1 MKQQLYYPSA
11 LAKQILW
18 LAQFR
23 RGFPEVAAKLEINPK
38 DIADTL
44 NDIDWMLHGLI
55 GLRAPLV
62 HLTKAVTAYN
72 KTLQTGKG
80 PEVMIPPPLI
90 FPEAPATTPPR
101 PGALKRL
108 FNMVQR
114 LKASRGYIK
123 AMGMELGI
131 ESNLFPEADAPAP
144 TFTLKLVAG
153 DTVAIVEGR
162 FRRFGQPAVWVECQR
177 GVDDWA
183 PVGGGIYA
191 RTTFRDDRPL
201 LDPLKPEYRQYRM
214 RFWHGKPFGE
224 WSPVAT
230 IMVGSSM

>member
-1 MKQQLYYPSA
+1 MKQQLYYPSTI
-11 LAKQILW
+11 AKQILW

-23 RGFPEVAAKLEINPK
+23 RGFPEVAAKLEIAPK

-44 NDIDWMLHGLI
+44 NDIDWMLHGLS

-80 PEVMIPPPLI
+80 PEVMLPPPLI
-90 FPEAPATTPPR
+90 FPEAPTTTPPR

-144 TFTLKLVAG
+144 TFTLKLLSSSVCRRCWPRRRSHDHSSALR
-153 DTVAIVEGR
+153 GR
-162 FRRFGQPAVWVECQR
+162 CSQQQA
-177 GVDDWA
+177 
-183 PVGGGIYA
+183 
-191 RTTFRDDRPL
+191 
-201 LDPLKPEYRQYRM
+201 
-214 RFWHGKPFGE
+214 
-224 WSPVAT
+224 
-230 IMVGSSM
+230 